1 MKTDISMHQ
10 ANTMTDKL
18 YLVRVII
25 LVVMYLGFGEL
36 IRKIKCNIDLYK
48 IKMNLIE
55 EGNHGKSYQI
65 KTLSLCFTCKIE
77 MKGGMGVT

>member
-1 MKTDISMHQ
+1 MHQ

-48 IKMNLIE
+48 IKINLIE
-55 EGNHGKSYQI
+55 EGNHGKVI
-65 KTLSLCFTCKIE
+65 KLKHLAFVSHVRLR
-77 MKGGMGVT
+77 